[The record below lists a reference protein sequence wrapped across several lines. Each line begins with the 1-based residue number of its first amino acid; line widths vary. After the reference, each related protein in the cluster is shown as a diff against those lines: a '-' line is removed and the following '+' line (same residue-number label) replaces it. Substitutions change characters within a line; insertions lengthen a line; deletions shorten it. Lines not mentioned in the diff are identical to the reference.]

1 LKQEEHDSRF
11 IFQGN
16 RDFDGACQKMKSVAL
31 SAILAAGSIVEGYVL
46 QPKTNKIDWKL
57 EQKRQIIGTLTSL
70 MGSYFQI
77 ILEEIVSRLT

>member
-1 LKQEEHDSRF
+1 
-11 IFQGN
+11 
-16 RDFDGACQKMKSVAL
+16 MKSVAL

-70 MGSYFQI
+70 MGSYF
-77 ILEEIVSRLT
+77 EIVLENVLP